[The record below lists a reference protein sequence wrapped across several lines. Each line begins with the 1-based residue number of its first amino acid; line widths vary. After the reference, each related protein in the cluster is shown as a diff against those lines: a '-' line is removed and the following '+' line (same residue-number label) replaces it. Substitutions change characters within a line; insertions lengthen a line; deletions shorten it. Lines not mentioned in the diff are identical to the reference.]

1 MSAEGFDVSA
11 LDQLLP
17 ELDRQVGLM
26 EELVALAQREQQHL
40 IAFEAAA
47 LASCVAEKRIAAQA
61 IEVTGQKI
69 RAVLDPA
76 GVASVAALAD
86 LLSPPDRDRVMERVV
101 CLRSLGQSLDELHQM
116 TLVQARRGIGFVRG
130 YANLLRGGDP
140 AATPT
145 SGGTYTAHG
154 RSRPEPI
161 SRPTLVRSL

>member
-1 MSAEGFDVSA
+1 MARNQCDTGPQGRSFRAWASSLTGGAAAAHLALCLVVLGAGKAGWIQLSQEGF
-11 LDQLLP
+11 LLFVNINM
-17 ELDRQVGLM
+17 L
-26 EELVALAQREQQHL
+26 
-40 IAFEAAA
+40 AAA
-47 LASCVAEKRIAAQA
+47 AAA
-61 IEVTGQKI
+61 TGAA
-69 RAVLDPA
+69 AVRLK
-76 GVASVAALAD
+76 
-86 LLSPPDRDRVMERVV
+86 
-101 CLRSLGQSLDELHQM
+101 SLDELHQM